1 MALFDNFK
9 YPVSGFHFVVYFNGL
24 LPNPVDMSFQSV
36 SGLSVTVETES
47 YAEGGE
53 NRFVHEIPKGLKFST
68 LTLKRG
74 LKNVP
79 SSVAKWC
86 EDAYEKFE
94 FKRLNLIIV
103 LLSENHIPIK
113 TWNVVGAY
121 PIKYEL
127 GEFNAETQS
136 ILIETL
142 ELKYDYFKLLSIG
155 DLI

>member
-36 SGLSVTVETES
+36 SGLSVTVETEA
-47 YAEGGE
+47 YTEGGE
-53 NRFVHEIPKGLKFST
+53 SRFVHEIPKGLKFST

-74 LKNVP
+74 LKKAP
-79 SSVAKWC
+79 SSITKWC
-86 EDAYEKFE
+86 EAAYESFA
-94 FKRLNLIIV
+94 FKPLNLIVV
-103 LLSENHIPIK
+103 LLGENHIPIK
-113 TWNVVGAY
+113 SWNVVGAY

-127 GEFNAETQS
+127 GDFNAETNS

-142 ELKYDYFKLLSIG
+142 ELKYNYFKT
-155 DLI
+155 LI

>member
-24 LPNPVDMSFQSV
+24 LPNPVDLSFQSV
-36 SGLSVTVETES
+36 SGLSVTVETEA
-47 YAEGGE
+47 YTEGGE

-74 LKNVP
+74 LKAAP
-79 SSVAKWC
+79 SSITKWC
-86 EDAYEKFE
+86 EDAYESFT
-94 FKRLNLIIV
+94 FKPLNLIV
-103 LLSENHIPIK
+103 MLLNEKHIPIK
-113 TWNVVGAY
+113 SWNIVGAY

-127 GEFNAETQS
+127 GDFNAETNS

-142 ELKYDYFKLLSIG
+142 ELKYNYFKALL
-155 DLI
+155 

>member
-36 SGLSVTVETES
+36 SGLSVTVETDS
-47 YAEGGE
+47 YTEGGE
-53 NRFVHEIPKGLKFST
+53 NRFVHELPKGLKFST

-74 LKNVP
+74 LKNAP
-79 SSVAKWC
+79 SSITKWC
-86 EDAYEKFE
+86 EEAYESFA
-94 FKRLNLIIV
+94 FKPLNLIVV
-103 LLSENHIPIK
+103 LLGENHIPIK
-113 TWNVVGAY
+113 SWNVVGAY

-127 GEFNAETQS
+127 ADFNAETNS

-142 ELKYDYFKLLSIG
+142 ELKYQYFKG
-155 DLI
+155 LI

>member
-1 MALFDNFK
+1 
-9 YPVSGFHFVVYFNGL
+9 
-24 LPNPVDMSFQSV
+24 MSFQSV

-74 LKNVP
+74 LKSAP
-79 SSVAKWC
+79 SSVANWC
-86 EDAYEKFE
+86 EDAYEQFV

-142 ELKYDYFKLLSIG
+142 ELKYDYFKLLSVG